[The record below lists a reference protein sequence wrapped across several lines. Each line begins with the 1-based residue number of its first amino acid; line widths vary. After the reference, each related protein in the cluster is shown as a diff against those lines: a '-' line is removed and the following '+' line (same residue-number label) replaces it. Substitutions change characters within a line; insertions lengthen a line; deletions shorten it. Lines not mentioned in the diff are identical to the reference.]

1 MIRRAVLL
9 LAAVVACSGPPGA
22 TEDGGALGDGGR
34 DEETAGKVPYLTRL
48 PTVEAFEAVAAGGR
62 EVKYL
67 APLAGSATT
76 PPLVEPCY
84 FQNMDLF
91 PWHLDFLKSFPETEA
106 STMAEYSA
114 WVLRGPTRRWW
125 GGSLRRWPAVAHP
138 VTRQPGLVTFQVYN
152 EDVAG
157 NPFPLTGITELAETL
172 KTCAG
177 FAADRLAFLPLGTSQ
192 LQVAEF
198 YREVLAA
205 KGVTVVLPED
215 LAAASGVDIL
225 VEGEAYG
232 YLNVVPD
239 GQALED
245 YGPRD
250 VVVVR
255 SAPSDLSIVAALIT
269 ADPQN
274 EFSHVNLRLGEK
286 GIPNASIPGI
296 YTWPDLDAKQSL
308 LVHVVAGESSVE
320 IRLAAL
326 EDAERFWDSTR
337 PASISVVSD
346 LAPVALRGYDELRF
360 GDAPAFGAKAAN
372 LGELHS
378 ILAPQARVEGFGVPV
393 SHYRRFVDERG
404 VQAAIELMVASP
416 ATFTDADLRRAAL
429 RSIRDKIR
437 EAPLLPEF
445 EAALRLRLADVYGPG
460 VGTLRVRFRSS
471 SNSEDLSVASGAGLY
486 ASRSG
491 CLADDDDAD
500 DAGPSACL
508 GAIERAELERLLD
521 LRLKEQEDCPD
532 CPWLADVI
540 ADLEEDLTEEKTV
553 ADAVRKVWASLWSDQ
568 AFQEREYW
576 GIDHRAATMAIA
588 VNPTFVLET
597 RDAIAVTG
605 LPASDGTTLVRVITV
620 VAPES
625 VAEPLDPRVV
635 AEVLTFRR
643 AVGDPTPHDVSVL
656 VPSSQV
662 AGAMPLWTDE
672 EVAKLAG
679 LLFTAHDHFASLPWT
694 GAAPTSF
701 DIEIKKDVEGRLV
714 LKQARPYLLDPWTL

>member
-1 MIRRAVLL
+1 MIRLAVLL
-9 LAAVVACSGPPGA
+9 LAAVVACSGPTDATKDGA
-22 TEDGGALGDGGR
+22 AGGDIRDGDSLGD
-34 DEETAGKVPYLTRL
+34 VPYLTRL
-48 PTVEAFEAVAAGGR
+48 PTLAAFEALAGTR
-62 EVKYL
+62 DEVKYL
-67 APLAGSATT
+67 APLAGSEPT
-76 PPLVEPCY
+76 PPLVLPCY

-114 WVLRGPTRRWW
+114 WVLRGQTRRWW
-125 GGSLRRWPAVAHP
+125 GGSLRRWSALPHP

-152 EDVAG
+152 EDVVG
-157 NPFPLTGITELAETL
+157 NPVPLSGILELAETL
-172 KTCAG
+172 TNCAG
-177 FAADRLAFLPLGTSQ
+177 FAADRLAFLPLGASQ
-192 LQVAEF
+192 TQVAEF
-198 YREVLAA
+198 YRDVLAA
-205 KGVTVVLPED
+205 KGVTVVLAED

-239 GQALED
+239 GQKLHD
-245 YGPRD
+245 SGPRD

-255 SAPSDLSIVAALIT
+255 SAPVDLSIVAALIT

-286 GIPNASIPGI
+286 RIPNASIPGI
-296 YTWPDLDAKQSL
+296 YAWPDLEAKQSL
-308 LVHVVAGESSVE
+308 LVHLVAREGSVE
-320 IRLAAL
+320 IQLAAID
-326 EDAERFWDSTR
+326 DAQRFWDSIR
-337 PASISVVSD
+337 PASVSVVSD
-346 LAPVALRGYDELRF
+346 LAPVALLGYEALRF

-378 ILAPQARVEGFGVPV
+378 ILAPQSRVEGFGIPV
-393 SHYRRFVDERG
+393 SHYRRFVEERG
-404 VQAAIELMVASP
+404 IQGAIEAMVASP
-416 ATFTDADLRRAAL
+416 DTFTDAELRRSAL
-429 RSIRDKIR
+429 KSIRDKIR

-471 SNSEDLSVASGAGLY
+471 SNSEDLTVASGAGLY

-491 CLADDDDAD
+491 CLDDDDDGD

-508 GAIERAELERLLD
+508 GASERAEFEGRLD
-521 LRLKEQEDCPD
+521 LCKEEQEGCPE
-532 CPWLADVI
+532 CPWLADII
-540 ADLEEDLTEEKTV
+540 AEIAEDLTEEKTV

-605 LPASDGTTLVRVITV
+605 LPVSDGTTLYQVLTV

-643 AVGDPTPHDVSVL
+643 AVGDPTPRDVSVI
-656 VPSSQV
+656 VPCSQI
-662 AGAMPLWTDE
+662 AGATPLWTDD
-672 EVAKLAG
+672 EVSTLAG
-679 LLFTAHDHFASLPWT
+679 LLFTAHDHFASLPWK

-701 DIEIKKDVEGRLV
+701 DLEIKKDAAGRII
-714 LKQARPYLLDPWTL
+714 LKQARPYLLTP